1 MKISEV
7 EQRLKMLVKLCV
19 ETEPSIDD
27 LKKIHHGTPEVTE
40 LFTQEMIEA
49 RQIYRQVKDGNY
61 DSSDEITVLM
71 TQANVI
77 WRLRNKIKEIG
88 WEEYYSVDYKVIE
101 LLKLNQ
107 KINAI
112 KEYRHQQIKVMGKE
126 CGLKEAKEYVDALQI
141 KLGLR
146 Y

>member
-1 MKISEV
+1 MKTKEI

-19 ETEPSIDD
+19 ETEPTIDD
-27 LKKIHHGTPEVTE
+27 LKKMHHGTPEVTE
-40 LFTQEMIEA
+40 LFTQELIEA

-61 DSSDEITVLM
+61 DSSDEITVVM
-71 TQANVI
+71 AQANVI

-88 WEEYYSVDYKVIE
+88 WEDYYSVDYKVIE

-112 KEYRHQQIKVMGKE
+112 KEYRHHQIKVMGKE
-126 CGLKEAKEYVDALQI
+126 CGLREAKEYVDALQN
-141 KLGLR
+141 KLGLG

>member
-112 KEYRHQQIKVMGKE
+112 KEYRHHQIKVMGKE

>member
-1 MKISEV
+1 MKTKEI

-19 ETEPSIDD
+19 ETEPTIDD
-27 LKKIHHGTPEVTE
+27 LKKMHHGTPEVTE

-49 RQIYRQVKDGNY
+49 RQIYRQVKEGNY
-61 DSSDEITVLM
+61 DSSDEITVVM
-71 TQANVI
+71 GQANVI

-88 WEEYYSVDYKVIE
+88 WEDYYSVDYKVIE

-112 KEYRHQQIKVMGKE
+112 KEYRHHQIKVMGKE
-126 CGLKEAKEYVDALQI
+126 CGLREAKEYVDALQI